1 MSIYESKGFAVL
13 YASLPPALLAILL
26 QFVNFTTLDLRG
38 KAIILLPALIYL
50 FAAYNIG
57 KAISKNLNNPLRRL
71 PTPPGDTFLLG
82 HARFTWEEPRGHGFL
97 KWIDEI
103 PNDGLIYYSGFFR
116 ATGHV
121 LVTSPDAIREVLVT
135 RAYDYVK
142 PEIGRKFLEQT
153 TGRGLIVVEGDEHKM
168 QRKSVAPAF
177 SGKHVRNLVPIF
189 WKKAKELA
197 DVLASQLDVS
207 SEGEVRNNSGVVELN
222 LWASRATIDI
232 ICAATL
238 GRDFDSLRN
247 EDNELALQYKRV
259 FGDNA
264 GAQIWI
270 IFDILRTPPPLQL
283 ARWMP
288 FFKKFRAAAE
298 GRYQLRPLCRKLVE
312 QKRQDIKSGSDR
324 QVDILSVLMQSG
336 EFTDDGLVDQ
346 LLTFLAAGHETTSS
360 AFAFTCWLLAKHPSI
375 QDRLRD
381 ELKAHFAGA
390 AEICMNATDLDILPY
405 LDAVISEQLRLYPSA
420 PISPRWSVRETS
432 ILGHH
437 IPKDQLVLL
446 CPWAINR
453 SRKLWAE
460 DAQEF
465 KPERWLNKVNTEN
478 GKDADPM
485 RFLTFFYGPRSC
497 PGQVFSRMEQKCLV
511 AALIMRFQIEM
522 AEENEEIAP
531 RGFITVKPMGQR
543 GLNLRLREL
552 SQ

>member
-13 YASLPPALLAILL
+13 YASVPPALLAIAL
-26 QFVNFTTLDLRG
+26 QFVDFTSLGLRG
-38 KAIILLPALIYL
+38 KAIFLLPVILYL
-50 FAAYNIG
+50 YAAYKIG
-57 KAISKNLNNPLRRL
+57 KAILGNLNNPLRQL
-71 PTPPGDTFLLG
+71 PTPSGDSFLLG
-82 HARFTWEEPRGHGFL
+82 HARATWEEPRGNCFL
-97 KWIDEI
+97 RWIDEV
-103 PNDGLIYYSGFFR
+103 PNEGLIYYAGFFR
-116 ATGHV
+116 ATPHV
-121 LVTSPDAIREVLVT
+121 IVTSPDAIREVLVT

-142 PEIGRKFLEQT
+142 PDIGRKFLEQT

-177 SGKHVRNLVPIF
+177 SGKHVRDLVPVF

-197 DVLASQLDVS
+197 DVLASQLDVV
-207 SEGEVRNNSGVVELN
+207 SEGDDERNTGVVELN
-222 LWASRATIDI
+222 MWASRATIDI

-238 GRDFDSLRN
+238 GREFDSLRN
-247 EDNELALQYKRV
+247 SDNELALQYGRV
-259 FGDNA
+259 FGEA

-270 IFDILRTPPPLQL
+270 IFDLLGAPPPLQL

-288 FFKKFRAAAE
+288 FFTKFRNAAE

-312 QKRQDIKSGSDR
+312 QKRQDIESGKDS

-336 EFTDDGLVDQ
+336 EFKDDGLVDQ

-360 AFAFTCWLLAKHPSI
+360 AFAFTCWLLAKHPEI
-375 QDRLRD
+375 QKRLRD
-381 ELKAHFAGA
+381 ELKAHFTGV
-390 AEICMNATDLDILPY
+390 ENISMTATDLDNLPY

-437 IPKDQLVLL
+437 IPKDQFVLL
-446 CPWAINR
+446 CPWATNR
-453 SRKLWAE
+453 SKKLWGE

-465 KPERWLNKVNTEN
+465 RPERWLTKEGSEN
-478 GKDADPM
+478 VKDADPM

-497 PGQVFSRMEQKCLV
+497 PGQAFSRLEQKCLV

-522 AEENEEIAP
+522 ADEEEEISP
-531 RGFITVKPMGQR
+531 RGFITVKPMGNN
-543 GLNLRLREL
+543 GLQLKLREL

>member
-13 YASLPPALLAILL
+13 YASLPPALLAIVLR
-26 QFVNFTTLDLRG
+26 FVDVANLGSRG
-38 KAIILLPALIYL
+38 KAIVLLPVLIYF
-50 FAAYNIG
+50 FAAYKIG
-57 KAISKNLNNPLRRL
+57 RAILGNLKNPLRRLL

-82 HARFTWEEPRGHGFL
+82 HARFTWEEPRGNAFL
-97 KWIDEI
+97 KWTDEI
-103 PNDGLIYYSGFFR
+103 PNDGLIYYSGLFR

-121 LVTSPDAIREVLVT
+121 MVTSPDAIREVLVT

-153 TGRGLIVVEGDEHKM
+153 TGRGLIVVEGDEHKL

-177 SGKHVRNLVPIF
+177 SGKHVRNLVPVF
-189 WKKAKELA
+189 WKSLRI
-197 DVLASQLDVS
+197 QLDVA
-207 SEGEVRNNSGVVELN
+207 SEGDDVRNSGVVELN
-222 LWASRATIDI
+222 MWASRATIDI

-247 EDNELALQYKRV
+247 DDNELALQYKRV
-259 FGDNA
+259 FGDKA
-264 GAQIWI
+264 GAQVWV

-288 FFKKFRAAAE
+288 FFKQFREAAE

-312 QKRQDIKSGSDR
+312 QKRQDIKSGSDL

-360 AFAFTCWLLAKHPSI
+360 AFAFTCWLLAKHPKI

-381 ELKAHFAGA
+381 ELKAHFAEA
-390 AEICMNATDLDILPY
+390 ADISVDATDLDSLPY
-405 LDAVISEQLRLYPSA
+405 LDAVVSEQLRLYPSA

-437 IPKDQLVLL
+437 IAKDQFVLL

-453 SRKLWAE
+453 SKKLWGE

-465 KPERWLNKVNTEN
+465 KPERWLTKESTEH
-478 GKDADPM
+478 GKDTDTM

-522 AEENEEIAP
+522 ADESEEIAP
-531 RGFITVKPMGQR
+531 RGFITVKPMGEE
-543 GLNLRLREL
+543 GLYVKLREL